1 MKITDAVTG
10 YWLERKRQ
18 LSPATY
24 ADYSL
29 TFKRFAE
36 SFPTLDI
43 EAVTPNH
50 VRQFLNDLADDD
62 DLDLSDKTLSNIW
75 TALSSL
81 FNWCEEELHTPHPM
95 RDKVKRPQYTQ
106 KPIVPYSVTEV
117 TAMLKAV
124 DQGATWTTRTGKQTV
139 SKRATALRDKAII
152 LTLLDTG
159 IRASELCNLSYNDYD
174 AANGRL
180 LIQHGKGDK
189 ARIVYVGDSTQKV
202 LWRLLVGRKDGA
214 LFAVRSGAALNR
226 TNLRKMIVRIAVRA
240 GVRGASVHRFRHTFA
255 VSFLRN
261 GGNVFALQEI
271 LGHARIDTV
280 KVYVKLAERDIA
292 EAQRRASPVD
302 NWRL

>member
-1 MKITDAVTG
+1 MKIADAISG

-29 TFKRFAE
+29 TFRRFAE
-36 SFPTLDI
+36 HFPNWDI
-43 EAVTPNH
+43 DAITPNH
-50 VRQFLNDLADDD
+50 VRQFLNDLSDDE

-81 FNWCEEELHTPHPM
+81 FNWCEEELRITHPI
-95 RDKVKRPQYTQ
+95 RDKVKRPQYKP

-124 DQGATWTTRTGKQTV
+124 DQSATWTTRTGKQAVT
-139 SKRATALRDKAII
+139 KRSTALRDKAII
-152 LTLLDTG
+152 LVLLDTG

-189 ARIVYVGDSTQKV
+189 ARLVYVGDSTQKA
-202 LWRLLVGRKDGA
+202 LWRLLVGKSNGL
-214 LFAVRSGAALNR
+214 LFAVRSGSALNR
-226 TNLRKMIVRIAVRA
+226 TNLRKMIVRIAQRA

-255 VSFLRN
+255 VNFLRN

-280 KVYVKLAERDIA
+280 KVYVTLAERDIA
-292 EAQRRASPVD
+292 DAQRRASPVD